1 MTDHELTPWEVGPR
15 ALAPEFVRVRAC
27 NKLSQESNKSIE
39 RLAEVAADGHPILTD
54 VRTPYVELSKIA
66 SVEAHR
72 KNIYRP
78 PYYVHKWWARRTGS
92 VFRGLLLDLLLD
104 EDDDVMEAFY
114 RRHDFSDTVI
124 LDPFMGGGTTVGE
137 ALRLGCRVVGCDL
150 NPVAWFLVKQA
161 MREVDTPALLAA
173 FRQVEAEVAE
183 PIGGMYATTCANCS
197 SPARAQYA
205 AWVKQ
210 VPCSGCGGLADLH
223 RSQVVMADM
232 ATKGAGLVDCPGCG
246 HPWWVS
252 AVREE
257 VACPACAHAFIPSAQ
272 RSPSTHYSCDACGNE
287 EPILNVVRDALE
299 PPSHRLRCM
308 TVWCDFCGKR
318 HQAPTVADVAR
329 YESIAADVAAR
340 FDDLHIPKGEIPPG
354 YNTNQMRRYGY
365 HYWHQ
370 MFNAR
375 QLAAY
380 DLLFRAIGR
389 VGDEPSRELLILL
402 ASTSLELN
410 SMFCGAKG
418 LGTGAIRH
426 VFSHHAF
433 IPAKEPLEANVW
445 GVHRS
450 SGGYSTL
457 FKERLLRAREWAEAP
472 TERRFTGQRA
482 EKVPIPGERLAGR
495 PVATFDE
502 LTGASTML
510 LLNHSSEQLDEVPDG
525 SVDWVVTDPPYAD
538 NVMYSELSDYFY
550 VWLRQA
556 LSDTYPS
563 FSSLLVDD
571 TREAVHNPGRGRDG
585 DFYTQVLGNV
595 FAESARKLKPSG
607 RLAFT
612 FHHSGE
618 EAWIQVEDALVRSGF
633 VVERWW
639 PVHAEMTSG
648 VPIQNKRESG
658 GHLDVVLICARV
670 GEVSVAAQ
678 QPTVEEM
685 GEALAAVVRLAPA
698 DHRALLKATALQAAT
713 WRRATA
719 DEIAA

>member
-1 MTDHELTPWEVGPR
+1 M
-15 ALAPEFVRVRAC
+15 
-27 NKLSQESNKSIE
+27 
-39 RLAEVAADGHPILTD
+39 
-54 VRTPYVELSKIA
+54 A

-92 VFRGLLLDLLLD
+92 VFRGLLLDLLLP
-104 EDDDVMEAFY
+104 EGDDVMDAFY
-114 RRHDFSDTVI
+114 KRHNFSDTVI

-173 FRQVEAEVAE
+173 YRQVEAEVAE
-183 PIGGMYATTCANCS
+183 PIGAMYATTCTGCG
-197 SPARAQYA
+197 SPARAQYV

-210 VPCSGCGGLADLH
+210 VPCLACGELADLH
-223 RSQVVMADM
+223 LSQVVMADM

-252 AVREE
+252 TVREE
-257 VACPACAHAFIPSAQ
+257 VACPECAQRFTPSAD
-272 RSPSTHYSCDACGNE
+272 RARSTHYHCDACGKE

-299 PPSHRLRCM
+299 PPGHRLRCL
-308 TVWCDFCGKR
+308 TVWCDFCRKR
-318 HQAPTVADVAR
+318 HQAPTEADRAR
-329 YESIAADVAAR
+329 YDSIAADIAAR
-340 FDDLHIPKGEIPPG
+340 FDGLRIPREEIPPG

-365 HYWHQ
+365 RYWHQ
-370 MFNAR
+370 MFNPR

-380 DLLFRAIGR
+380 DLLFRAIAR
-389 VGDEPSRELLILL
+389 VEDEPSRELLILL

-433 IPAKEPLEANVW
+433 IPTKEPLEANVW

-457 FKERLLRAREWAEAP
+457 FKERLLRAREWAGAP
-472 TERRFTGQRA
+472 VERRFTGRKA
-482 EKVPIPGERLAGR
+482 EKVPIPGERLAAR
-495 PVATFDE
+495 PVGSFDK
-502 LTGASTML
+502 LTEGAMML
-510 LLNHSSEQLDEVPDG
+510 LLNQSSERLDQIPDG

-556 LSDTYPS
+556 LKDTYPT
-563 FSSLLVDD
+563 FGRPLVDD
-571 TREAVHNPGRGRDG
+571 EREAVHNPGRGRDG
-585 DFYTQVLGNV
+585 DFYSEVLGNV
-595 FAESARKLKPSG
+595 FAEAGRKLKAGG

-618 EAWIQVEDALVRSGF
+618 EAWGQVEEALVRAGF

-658 GHLDVVLICARV
+658 GHLDIVLVCGRA
-670 GEVSVAAQ
+670 GEITASAE
-678 QPTVEEM
+678 QPSVEEM
-685 GEALAAVVRLAPA
+685 GRRLAEVVRLVAA
-698 DHRALLKATALQAAT
+698 DHRALVKAAALQAAT
-713 WRRATA
+713 WERAA
-719 DEIAA
+719 GCAEAA

>member
-1 MTDHELTPWEVGPR
+1 M
-15 ALAPEFVRVRAC
+15 
-27 NKLSQESNKSIE
+27 
-39 RLAEVAADGHPILTD
+39 
-54 VRTPYVELSKIA
+54 RTPYAELSRIA

-78 PYYVHKWWARRTGS
+78 PYYVHKWWARRTGT
-92 VFRGLLLDLLLD
+92 VFRGVLLDLLLD
-104 EDDDVMEAFY
+104 EGEDVMDAFY
-114 RRHDFSDTVI
+114 RRHNFSDTTV

-161 MREVDTPALLAA
+161 MREVDTPALLEAY
-173 FRQVEAEVAE
+173 RQMEDEVAE
-183 PIGGMYATTCANCS
+183 PIGAMYATTCNRCG
-197 SPARAQYA
+197 SPARAQYV

-210 VPCSGCGGLADLH
+210 VPCSACGSLADLH
-223 RSQVVMADM
+223 TSQVVMADM
-232 ATKGAGLVDCPGCG
+232 ATKGAGLVDCPCCG
-246 HPWWVS
+246 HPWWVPN
-252 AVREE
+252 VREE
-257 VACPACAHAFIPSAQ
+257 AACPECSHSFVPSEPRA
-272 RSPSTHYSCDACGNE
+272 RATDYRCESCGHQ
-287 EPILNVVRDALE
+287 EPILNVARDAAE
-299 PPSHRLRCM
+299 PPSHRVRCL
-308 TVWCDFCGKR
+308 TVWCDFCGKC
-318 HQAPTVADVAR
+318 HQAPTEADRAIYEGIARDVAL
-329 YESIAADVAAR
+329 R
-340 FDDLHIPKGEIPPG
+340 FDELRIPREEIAPG
-354 YNTNQMRRYGY
+354 FNTNQMRRYGY
-365 HYWHQ
+365 RYWHQ
-370 MFNAR
+370 MFNPR

-380 DLLFRAIGR
+380 DLLFRAIER
-389 VGDEPSRELLILL
+389 VEDEPTRELLILL

-472 TERRFTGQRA
+472 AERRFTGRKA
-482 EKVPIPGERLAGR
+482 EKVPIRGERLAGR
-495 PVATFDE
+495 PVRTFDE
-502 LTGASTML
+502 LTEGSTML
-510 LLNHSSEQLDEVPDG
+510 LLNHSSERLDEVPDG

-556 LSDTYPS
+556 LNDKYPA
-563 FSSLLVDD
+563 FLPPRVDD
-571 TREAVHNPGRGRDG
+571 VREAVHNPGRGRDG
-585 DFYTQVLGNV
+585 DFYTEVLGNV
-595 FAESARKLKPSG
+595 FAECARKLNAGG

-618 EAWIQVEDALVRSGF
+618 EAWVQVEDALVRAGF

-658 GHLDVVLICARV
+658 GHLDIVLVCAR
-670 GEVSVAAQ
+670 GGAVAAAAE
-678 QPTVEEM
+678 QPSVEEM

-698 DHRALLKATALQAAT
+698 DYRALLKAEALQAAT
-713 WRRATA
+713 WRRATPR
-719 DEIAA
+719 EIAA